1 VTALIGQDEPI
12 FVGLDIG
19 TSKITALVGHLDP
32 ENRVRVIGL
41 GLVPSAGMR
50 KGGVVSLEAL
60 ARAIETAKD
69 KAERTSGYEISSALV
84 SLSGQQINSM
94 NSKGMAGVSG
104 RTIGFDDVARA
115 LEAARSIA
123 VPYNREIVHV
133 IPRGFVVDGQDG
145 IKSALGMHGYR
156 LEVEAHI
163 VTDSATAL
171 RNLEKCIE
179 AAGVTVDGWVLSSL
193 AAGESVLT
201 ETEREMGVVV
211 CDIGGGT
218 CDLAIYIEG
227 SVWHTAV
234 IPVGGDHLTNDIA
247 QGLHLPAET
256 AESVKRRH
264 GLAAKAMAEGD
275 QAFAVR
281 PFGQGEAVQIRQ
293 DDLATILEPRVE
305 ELFGLVRQEIKRSGY
320 DGLLPAGVVLTGGT
334 SQLPGIRQ
342 VASDVLRLP
351 VRQSGP
357 DDLRGLVDQLHSPAF
372 SASLGLLHWAK
383 LQQEQFMFDG
393 RGYSPLSL
401 AKWDLA
407 RAADFLK
414 RLLPG

>member
-69 KAERTSGYEISSALV
+69 KAERTSGYEISSALI
-84 SLSGQQINSM
+84 SLSGQQVNSM

-171 RNLEKCIE
+171 RNMEKCIE
-179 AAGVTVDGWVLSSL
+179 AAGLTVDGWVLSSL
-193 AAGESVLT
+193 AAGETVLT

-357 DDLRGLVDQLHSPAF
+357 DDLRGLVDQLHSPAY

-383 LQQEQFMFDG
+383 LQQEQFMLDG

>member
-1 VTALIGQDEPI
+1 
-12 FVGLDIG
+12 
-19 TSKITALVGHLDP
+19 
-32 ENRVRVIGL
+32 
-41 GLVPSAGMR
+41 
-50 KGGVVSLEAL
+50 
-60 ARAIETAKD
+60 
-69 KAERTSGYEISSALV
+69 
-84 SLSGQQINSM
+84 
-94 NSKGMAGVSG
+94 
-104 RTIGFDDVARA
+104 
-115 LEAARSIA
+115 
-123 VPYNREIVHV
+123 VHV

-171 RNLEKCIE
+171 RNMEKCIE
-179 AAGVTVDGWVLSSL
+179 AAGLTVDGWVLSSL
-193 AAGESVLT
+193 AAGETVLT

-264 GLAAKAMAEGD
+264 GLAAKSMAEGE

-281 PFGQGEAVQIRQ
+281 PFGQGESVQIRQ
-293 DDLATILEPRVE
+293 ADLATILEPRVE

-357 DDLRGLVDQLHSPAF
+357 EDLRGLVDQLHSPAF

-383 LQQEQFMFDG
+383 LQQEQFMLDG

>member
-60 ARAIETAKD
+60 AKAIETAKD

-84 SLSGQQINSM
+84 SLSGQQVNSM

-171 RNLEKCIE
+171 RNMEKCIE
-179 AAGVTVDGWVLSSL
+179 AAGLTVDGWVLSSL
-193 AAGESVLT
+193 AAGETVLT

-357 DDLRGLVDQLHSPAF
+357 DDLRGLVDQLHSPAY

-383 LQQEQFMFDG
+383 LQQEQFMLDG